1 MDGEISDS
9 LPTLSVMY
17 PVVFSDLRATFKRAS
32 ERKIHQC
39 SMDLCLIALCVR
51 YGKLIYDSH
60 RVVWIEQ
67 GRYHLWVDRTGYL
80 FDAFVPSV
88 SHTTTPAQTFAGL
101 LIKLREI
108 ARPRRAPLA
117 IGSHKGKPGIEV
129 GLALTKFLQK
139 LPAFNNVVL
148 VQEPQ
153 SAQLFFV
160 NAALLRERCSLRDP
174 EKAQQPP
181 GCATDPWMPAPP
193 ARVLAA
199 LAELCRDSLLAR
211 TFPPTANVVLSLSPT
226 LEITDIVPLAAYLL
240 EYPVAYV
247 PCSEGQTSFL
257 AGAALDVYEC
267 TFQAAEAHILLK
279 FSCPSGIGELHPELS
294 AGRLAESLRHR
305 FGLRLRAAG
314 LPDNL
319 IVQHHTKTYDRV
331 SL

>member
-1 MDGEISDS
+1 M
-9 LPTLSVMY
+9 
-17 PVVFSDLRATFKRAS
+17 
-32 ERKIHQC
+32 
-39 SMDLCLIALCVR
+39 
-51 YGKLIYDSH
+51 
-60 RVVWIEQ
+60 
-67 GRYHLWVDRTGYL
+67 
-80 FDAFVPSV
+80 
-88 SHTTTPAQTFAGL
+88 
-101 LIKLREI
+101 REI

-117 IGSHKGKPGIEV
+117 FGSHKGKPGIEV
-129 GLALTKFLQK
+129 GLTLTKVLQK
-139 LPAFNNVVL
+139 LPAFNTVVL

-160 NAALLRERCSLRDP
+160 NTTLLRERCSLRDS
-174 EKAQQPP
+174 ERAQQPP
-181 GCATDPWMPAPP
+181 GCATDPWVRFVRLREDPVLMPAPP

-199 LAELCRDSLLAR
+199 LSELCRDSLLAR

-247 PCSEGQTSFL
+247 PCSEEQTSFL

-267 TFQAAEAHILLK
+267 TFQAAEAHIVLK

-294 AGRLAESLRHR
+294 AGRLVESLRHR

-319 IVQHHTKTYDRV
+319 IVQHHMKTYDRV